1 MFTNNIDQSHSLRD
15 VLSLKEDN
23 DYINFE
29 RFNNDMD
36 NPLFIMQNN
45 NFTNL
50 FQDNLFDKLE
60 DNENQ
65 ETHFEAQNHKIIKID
80 HYDSFSEDNKSLNKP
95 NIETCSQTTNTIS
108 NSKNSNLLLNKK
120 KGRPLQDNKA
130 IVINE
135 SIIVTP
141 DENHDLYMKERKK
154 IQNRESQIR
163 SRQKKKEDS
172 NRYSDQI
179 EELTKENERLKNE
192 NKNLTQ
198 DRNFLMEQI
207 KFLQNLISNNM
218 TNVNHS
224 TDITS
229 TSSKDKESLNTI
241 STNLTKKVYFEAGS
255 KSGLNKFFNIAFVC
269 MLGILCLMINSEVE
283 DGIGMNLGTGY
294 STKSETSIN
303 SSSYSYS
310 LFTRILSSL
319 LFVSSLV
326 LMFIIYGKE
335 YINTRKKLK

>member
-1 MFTNNIDQSHSLRD
+1 MFTNDIDQSNELHNI
-15 VLSLKEDN
+15 LSLKEDN
-23 DYINFE
+23 DYINFNGY
-29 RFNNDMD
+29 NNDID

-50 FQDNLFDKLE
+50 FQDNLFDKLG
-60 DNENQ
+60 DNEHQ
-65 ETHFEAQNHKIIKID
+65 ETDFEAENQKIIKID

-95 NIETCSQTTNTIS
+95 NIDTCSQTTNTVS
-108 NSKNSNLLLNKK
+108 NSNKNNLLLNKK

-135 SIIVTP
+135 TLVVTP

-172 NRYSDQI
+172 NKYFDQL
-179 EELTKENERLKNE
+179 EELTKENERLRNE

-218 TNVNHS
+218 SNVNHS

-229 TSSKDKESLNTI
+229 TNSKDKESLNTI
-241 STNLTKKVYFEAGS
+241 STNSTKKVYFEAGTKS
-255 KSGLNKFFNIAFVC
+255 KLNKFFNIAFVC
-269 MLGILCLMINSEVE
+269 MLGILCIMINSEVE

-294 STKSETSIN
+294 STKSETSFQSN
-303 SSSYSYS
+303 AYSYS

-319 LFVSSLV
+319 LFFGSLV
-326 LMFIIYGKE
+326 LMFIIYGRE
-335 YINTRKKLK
+335 YINTIKKLK